1 MNKLLYGFIL
11 IVLSVTI
18 LNAEN
23 LSFIQ
28 LKQVAV
34 SKIPDDMII
43 PELGSVTIDSKG
55 NVFAFSG
62 KNNGSECWVIKWDK
76 DLRFIK
82 KFSRNGH
89 GPGEI
94 TMNGSTP
101 HDRLSIDPLNDDLV
115 VIDQNPLKFVIF
127 DNNGNY
133 KADIDFR
140 RNNPNMGGLRCI
152 KSLGNGAFICIRFLR
167 KTYSNDNILF
177 TLNSMKVKNI
187 KILWDF
193 NDKNIYID
201 DTCQFVSD
209 VYGSNC
215 FIDIDSGYSVF
226 GNSQFYRFQVFDN
239 NGNKKL
245 DIQDPSKKLRT
256 FTSKEMDYIKKKY
269 LSPKDGESRYYNE
282 FLTELN
288 RQKSKI
294 NKLLDLIEENKNI
307 IRDIKIGGGRIYV
320 FLVGDDVTIEDRI
333 LTVIYDLKG
342 NILKKVY
349 FKKIPDK
356 IWKNYVFYTDYDE
369 EDNPIILKYQI
380 MDRL

>member
-1 MNKLLYGFIL
+1 M
-11 IVLSVTI
+11 
-18 LNAEN
+18 
-23 LSFIQ
+23 
-28 LKQVAV
+28 
-34 SKIPDDMII
+34 
-43 PELGSVTIDSKG
+43 
-55 NVFAFSG
+55 
-62 KNNGSECWVIKWDK
+62 
-76 DLRFIK
+76 
-82 KFSRNGH
+82 
-89 GPGEI
+89 
-94 TMNGSTP
+94 
-101 HDRLSIDPLNDDLV
+101 
-115 VIDQNPLKFVIF
+115 
-127 DNNGNY
+127 
-133 KADIDFR
+133 
-140 RNNPNMGGLRCI
+140 
-152 KSLGNGAFICIRFLR
+152 
-167 KTYSNDNILF
+167 
-177 TLNSMKVKNI
+177 
-187 KILWDF
+187 
-193 NDKNIYID
+193 
-201 DTCQFVSD
+201 
-209 VYGSNC
+209 
-215 FIDIDSGYSVF
+215 
-226 GNSQFYRFQVFDN
+226 
-239 NGNKKL
+239 